1 MDEVS
6 FRIVE
11 VKAKP
16 KKEQRK
22 RSKKYDQIIDA
33 FCEGG
38 SSLVRVDDTGKD
50 ANYLRLQLKK
60 RIDARELDK
69 EIEVSV
75 VNNAVYLEK
84 K

>member
-6 FRIVE
+6 FKIVE
-11 VKAKP
+11 VREKP
-16 KKEQRK
+16 KKKQRK

-33 FCEGG
+33 FRGGG
-38 SSLVRVDDTGKD
+38 SSLVRVDDTGRD

-69 EIEVSV
+69 QVDASV
-75 VNNAVYLEK
+75 VNNVAYLEK